1 MDTYIAW
8 QIQFTSR
15 DVFPGI
21 WYPMFTTYSLLV
33 SVIYK
38 RTSPGKYLVCCS
50 LNTECGCQCGEFT
63 CLCVV
68 VPHRHAAMDPLV
80 GDSVE
85 VMEAKRAVQ
94 R

>member
-1 MDTYIAW
+1 MLFIEHGMCLSTW
-8 QIQFTSR
+8 
-15 DVFPGI
+15 G
-21 WYPMFTTYSLLV
+21 V
-33 SVIYK
+33 S
-38 RTSPGKYLVCCS
+38 
-50 LNTECGCQCGEFT
+50 